1 MLTKQTFSLEGAVS
15 LTPSGS
21 TILVGGFG
29 DSVVRD
35 IEPGV
40 TEEQITDA
48 TGVPFEFS
56 MQYSAAQT
64 KPSI

>member
-1 MLTKQTFSLEGAVS
+1 MLTKQTFSLEGAVAF
-15 LTPSGS
+15 TPSGS

-29 DSVVRD
+29 SFVVRD

-40 TEEQITDA
+40 TAGQITDA

-64 KPSI
+64 EPSI